1 MEDLKTIIEAIH
13 FNNMMWLILIPAAM
27 MGIDI
32 LTGLIYAFISNAFQS
47 AKMRSGLGKKIGELC
62 IIVIGLLFTFG
73 MNLPKYIL
81 TAIALYIIF
90 MELMSIFEN
99 LKKLGVPI
107 PAAVAKTLNN
117 INDDIMHK
125 EDLTE
130 IKAEM
135 AILTEYIKEHEGEK
149 DDGKG
154 IKK

>member
-1 MEDLKTIIEAIH
+1 MQEFKEIVMAIH
-13 FNNMMWLILIPAAM
+13 FANLIWLIVIPAAM

-32 LTGLIYAFISNAFQS
+32 LTGLCYAFISNTFQS

-90 MELMSIFEN
+90 MEMMSIFEN

-117 INDDIMHK
+117 INDEIMH
-125 EDLTE
+125 EDD
-130 IKAEM
+130 IKALRKDMDE
-135 AILTEYIKEHEGEK
+135 IISIIEKERK
-149 DDGKG
+149 DE
-154 IKK
+154 